1 MIQALNF
8 FVQKSLN
15 SVDFRIEINL
25 VSEEILLVAQGQ

>member
-8 FVQKSLN
+8 FVQQSLN
-15 SVDFRIEINL
+15 SVVFRFEINL